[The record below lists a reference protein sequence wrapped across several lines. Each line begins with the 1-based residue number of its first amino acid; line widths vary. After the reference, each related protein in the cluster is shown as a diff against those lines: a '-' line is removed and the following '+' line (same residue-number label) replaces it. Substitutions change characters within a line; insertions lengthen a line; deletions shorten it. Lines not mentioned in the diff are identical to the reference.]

1 MKEFYQQQLKVAKQ
15 QYDLA
20 TLGCLTR
27 AQDAIAEA
35 NGIANSENGLTLED
49 VCKLADELNHM
60 LEAVCSLQKY
70 IENTEAEL
78 KKLEE
83 KKPEVKDA

>member
-27 AQDAIAEA
+27 AQDVIAKA
-35 NGIANSENGLTLED
+35 NDQAAQGLTLED

-60 LEAVCSLQKY
+60 FEAVCSLQKY

-83 KKPEVKDA
+83 KDAEVKDA

>member
-27 AQDAIAEA
+27 AQDVIAKA
-35 NGIANSENGLTLED
+35 NDQAAQGLTLED

-60 LEAVCSLQKY
+60 LEAVCFLQKY

-83 KKPEVKDA
+83 KDAEVKDA